1 MDLWRMQ
8 SNPVKQ
14 DLLSLGSSIV
24 GLALVIG
31 FRHFSTAGSN
41 DKAGFL
47 LGVLLLIIGIA
58 GFLAGGKQTVVIDPD
73 RRSITVEDAN
83 RLGTKKSSIQF
94 ADITGVGIGYLGKRS
109 NFVNW
114 YYLQLELR
122 SGEMYSLF
130 PPGRFFEG
138 GSDRSAVEGWKR
150 RLQQY
155 LA

>member
-1 MDLWRMQ
+1 MQ

-58 GFLAGGKQTVVIDPD
+58 GFLTGGKQTVVIDPGK
-73 RRSITVEDAN
+73 RRITVEDAN
-83 RLGTKKSSIQF
+83 RLGTKKRSIPF